1 MTLLQKDP
9 FRHKDHKDHKEKK
22 AFSSANPLR
31 SLWSNSFL

>member
-31 SLWSNSFL
+31 SLRLNSFL